1 MIMVCPVIN
10 PDKGEARY
18 KAPPTISAVSISP
31 LDQAFDRGPV
41 NAKGAGIVDHAKA
54 GVGHGKAGGQHIDA
68 DITAPNSL
76 AMTRLR
82 AITAP
87 LEAT

>member
-10 PDKGEARY
+10 PDNGEARY

-41 NAKGAGIVDHAKA
+41 NAIGAGIVDQAKT
-54 GVGHGKAGGQHIDA
+54 GVGHGKAGGKHIDA
-68 DITAPNSL
+68 DITRPQLLGHDPA
-76 AMTRLR
+76 
-82 AITAP
+82 
-87 LEAT
+87 